1 MKDDIGK
8 GGAAKEDR
16 ACKEEQGLDQAQEVR
31 PEEQGQEGLEIEA
44 LQKRVAELESEM
56 KETRDR
62 YLRSLADLDN
72 ARKRVRHEMAEAQVQ
87 AAAGILR
94 DILQV
99 VDNFERALETSNPR
113 AAAPTET
120 RAVYDGISLIY
131 RQLLEMLARWGVK
144 PMTALGQPF
153 DPRLHEAVAQVPVSD
168 DQEDGVVALELQK
181 GYLFGDRVL
190 RPSKVGV
197 GARETED
204 EQAREGNDPEAG
216 KR

>member
-1 MKDDIGK
+1 
-8 GGAAKEDR
+8 
-16 ACKEEQGLDQAQEVR
+16 
-31 PEEQGQEGLEIEA
+31 
-44 LQKRVAELESEM
+44 
-56 KETRDR
+56 
-62 YLRSLADLDN
+62 
-72 ARKRVRHEMAEAQVQ
+72 
-87 AAAGILR
+87 
-94 DILQV
+94 
-99 VDNFERALETSNPR
+99 
-113 AAAPTET
+113 
-120 RAVYDGISLIY
+120 
-131 RQLLEMLARWGVK
+131 
-144 PMTALGQPF
+144 MTALGQPF